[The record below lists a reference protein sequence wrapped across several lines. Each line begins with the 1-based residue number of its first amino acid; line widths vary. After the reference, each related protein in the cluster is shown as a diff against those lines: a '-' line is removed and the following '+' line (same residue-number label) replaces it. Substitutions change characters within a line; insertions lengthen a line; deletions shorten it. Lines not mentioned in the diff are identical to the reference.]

1 MEDTSAILTGLLSL
15 FFFSLDKANFGI
27 RISLLSQNSHGLCS
41 KVWSKLVPEL
51 LPLPYTAV
59 NREMPSPA
67 RNSAALRRVHFAEPG
82 VNPGL

>member
-1 MEDTSAILTGLLSL
+1 MEDTSAILTGLPSL

-41 KVWSKLVPEL
+41 KAWSKLVPEL
-51 LPLPYTAV
+51 LPLPYTAA
-59 NREMPSPA
+59 NWEMPSPA
-67 RNSAALRRVHFAEPG
+67 RSGAALHRVHFAEPG